1 MNKLRALKNKI
12 KSFNIYKNRTIFYI
26 IPLAVILV
34 AIICGVAYQLS
45 ASRQYFANIGIDFQG
60 GTILQIEFED
70 GQANLGENYNKNLEI
85 IKKTVKAHGPEVSV
99 NQSSGESTIIVQY
112 TNFSDGIGGTVND
125 ADAMNV
131 INNAIKSDL
140 LDLSA
145 NGGIDK
151 IKENGIT
158 FSNIGND
165 SSKNLLKTSA
175 IAVGVALILM
185 LVYIIIRFDFYSGL
199 AAVIALLHDV
209 IIMMSLTVIFY
220 VEISDS
226 IVAGLITIVAYS
238 INNTIVV
245 FDRIRSGIK
254 PFKKSGEKYDMTSII
269 NHSIFSTMTRTIYT
283 TFTTIIVMI
292 ILVCMGVTSITTFG
306 LPIIFGLIGGFY
318 SSVFIAGPLWGAL
331 KALGDKLKIK
341 RKNRKIAK
349 AARTK

>member
-1 MNKLRALKNKI
+1 MNKLRGLKNKI

-245 FDRIRSGIK
+245 FDRIREVKKG
-254 PFKKSGEKYDMTSII
+254 FDKKSVDYNFVADEAVAKTL
-269 NHSIFSTMTRTIYT
+269 NRTL
-283 TFTTIIVMI
+283 FTTITTMI
-292 ILVCMGVTSITTFG
+292 MVIMLTALGVVTMRYFTLPILFG
-306 LPIIFGLIGGFY
+306 LVAGFY
-318 SSVFIAGPLWGAL
+318 SSTFLVAPIWASMQNGLIRTRA
-331 KALGDKLKIK
+331 KKYAKYKQQAKIQK
-341 RKNRKIAK
+341 
-349 AARTK
+349 